1 MFVQDDDIQIAS
13 LPRLR
18 LWALKNRAF
27 ASLCKTYI
35 KYGTRRLLVWLMCF
49 HSTEEQEVLA
59 ASLTETWEEWCSGG
73 WGWGRHVVR
82 LLGNSTQGDG
92 VKARPVQTK
101 TFLTSLHSLCICFHW
116 NDLQKTTANEIQVL
130 CELQHITNN
139 TIQQITLYSTTK
151 LMVLLWPLLY
161 FNGVFLFFHVS
172 WHSLLN
178 LTQFR

>member
-18 LWALKNRAF
+18 LWALKKRAF

-49 HSTEEQEVLA
+49 HSTEEREVLA
-59 ASLTETWEEWCSGG
+59 TSLTETWEEWCSGG

-82 LLGNSTQGDG
+82 LLGNGTQADG

-101 TFLTSLHSLCICFHW
+101 IFLTSLHSFCICFQW
-116 NDLQKTTANEIQVL
+116 NDLQKTTPNEIQVL
-130 CELQHITNN
+130 CELQQKYCN
-139 TIQQITLYSTTK
+139 TIQYNKADCTSLTFA
-151 LMVLLWPLLY
+151 LL
-161 FNGVFLFFHVS
+161 
-172 WHSLLN
+172 
-178 LTQFR
+178 